1 MAFVA
6 PVAIWNRHIPTGRKP
21 NGAMCGGF
29 GEVCSDLTK
38 QADIRASGK
47 CQQLVRAPH
56 APQPL
61 PWCPKLRFDRPSTST
76 HSDGC
81 EDRMCRSCGQSGT
94 GTRRDLWESFGG
106 AEAEANVCTDLGDS
120 VWGPRARS
128 PLKLDPHRADCHS
141 SIWHLPVALEGT
153 TSMDGLMEGTW
164 HLQRWEAL
172 NSPSRRSQRRAPGT
186 ATPHAQV
193 ELAQSRGSCP

>member
-1 MAFVA
+1 MRHNRCLGALSCVSTVLRPAHTRTGAKIACVDLVGNLEPA
-6 PVAIWNRHIPTGRKP
+6 PDGTFGKVSAARKQRP
-21 NGAMCGGF
+21 MSALTWATLCGAHVHG
-29 GEVCSDLTK
+29 
-38 QADIRASGK
+38 
-47 CQQLVRAPH
+47 VR
-56 APQPL
+56 
-61 PWCPKLRFDRPSTST
+61 
-76 HSDGC
+76 
-81 EDRMCRSCGQSGT
+81 
-94 GTRRDLWESFGG
+94 
-106 AEAEANVCTDLGDS
+106 
-120 VWGPRARS
+120 
-128 PLKLDPHRADCHS
+128 LKLDPHRADCHS